1 MVEFYANVNN
11 LLYEAFNTHIE
22 LAPEN
27 RERLWNFVKDNAT
40 INKHFSHVKVK
51 SINHDK
57 VMLSI

>member
-22 LAPEN
+22 LALEN

-40 INKHFSHVKVK
+40 INKHFFTCK
-51 SINHDK
+51 S
-57 VMLSI
+57 